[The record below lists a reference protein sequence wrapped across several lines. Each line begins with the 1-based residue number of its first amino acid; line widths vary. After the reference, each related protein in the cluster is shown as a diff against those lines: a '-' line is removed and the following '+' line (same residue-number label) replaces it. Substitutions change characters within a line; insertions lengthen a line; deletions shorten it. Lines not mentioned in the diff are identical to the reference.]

1 MPSVPFRAGVA
12 TSHHGRRI
20 TLSAE
25 QISVLKQ
32 FIAESPA
39 KEEEDD

>member
-1 MPSVPFRAGVA
+1 MPSVPFVAGVSK
-12 TSHHGRRI
+12 SHHGRRI
-20 TLSAE
+20 VLSAE

-39 KEEEDD
+39 IVEEDD